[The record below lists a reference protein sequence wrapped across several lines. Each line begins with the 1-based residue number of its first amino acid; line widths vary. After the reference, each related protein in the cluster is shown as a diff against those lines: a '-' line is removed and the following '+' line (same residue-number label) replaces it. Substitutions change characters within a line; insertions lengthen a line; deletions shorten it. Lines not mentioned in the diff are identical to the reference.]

1 MIVTDSAL
9 VWWFRVLEVALMPT
23 VAERA
28 AALHGLVFWLV
39 TVGKGQVWGAAY
51 FSNT

>member
-1 MIVTDSAL
+1 
-9 VWWFRVLEVALMPT
+9 MPT

-39 TVGKGQVWGAAY
+39 TVGKGQVWGPRIYRNRSISAVVVTNA
-51 FSNT
+51 